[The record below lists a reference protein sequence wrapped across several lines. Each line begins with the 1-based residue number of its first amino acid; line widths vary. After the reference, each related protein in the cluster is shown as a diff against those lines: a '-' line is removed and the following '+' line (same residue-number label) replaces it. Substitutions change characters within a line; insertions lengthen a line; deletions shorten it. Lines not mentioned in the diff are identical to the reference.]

1 MLSQIVRPL
10 VKTQVTLLANSQA
23 TQVTLTD
30 TIAKWLSYLGIRAQ
44 INSLKSETDTIK
56 VSLTVG
62 KPEGCRV
69 SDWQQILHQLHSE
82 PKSNLEQENV
92 EQMEL
97 IQQLQIIR
105 FLAYLIQV
113 GQSEEKV
120 SWAVVKPQLISLELD
135 EYLLEGIH
143 SALKIPQS
151 VEFIKKLEPDVAA
164 QVLPLAVKIAWLDH
178 QVNPQEN
185 QALSTLLKAMT

>member
-10 VKTQVTLLANSQA
+10 VQTQVRLLANSQA

-44 INSLKSETDTIK
+44 INSLKSETDTIS
-56 VSLTVG
+56 VSVSVG
-62 KPEGCRV
+62 KPSGCRV
-69 SDWQQILHQLHSE
+69 SDWQQILHQLDSE

-97 IQQLQIIR
+97 TQQSQIIR
-105 FLAYLIQV
+105 LLAYLIQV
-113 GQSEEKV
+113 GQPEEKV
-120 SWAVVKPQLISLELD
+120 SWEVVKPQLISLELD
-135 EYLLEGIH
+135 EYLIEGIH
-143 SALKIPQS
+143 SALKVPQS
-151 VEFIKKLEPDVAA
+151 VEFIKKLNPDVAA
-164 QVLPLAVKIAWLDH
+164 QVFPLAVKIAWLDH

-185 QALSTLLKAMT
+185 HALSTLLKAMT

>member
-10 VKTQVTLLANSQA
+10 VQTQVRLLANSQA

-44 INSLKSETDTIK
+44 INSLKSEADTIS
-56 VSLTVG
+56 VSLRVE
-62 KPEGCRV
+62 KPSGCSF
-69 SDWQQILHQLHSE
+69 SDWQKILHHLDSE
-82 PKSNLEQENV
+82 PKSNLEQEKV

-97 IQQLQIIR
+97 AQQLQLIR
-105 FLAYLIQV
+105 LLAYLIQV
-113 GQSEEKV
+113 GQPEEKV
-120 SWAVVKPQLISLELD
+120 SWEVVKPQLISLELD
-135 EYLLEGIH
+135 EYLVEGIH
-143 SALKIPQS
+143 SALKVPQS
-151 VEFIKKLEPDVAA
+151 AEFIKKLDPDVAA
-164 QVLPLAVKIAWLDH
+164 QVFPLAVKIAWLDH

>member
-10 VKTQVTLLANSQA
+10 VQTQVRLLANSQA

-44 INSLKSETDTIK
+44 INSLKSEADTIS
-56 VSLTVG
+56 VSVSVG
-62 KPEGCRV
+62 KPEGCKV
-69 SDWQQILHQLHSE
+69 SDWQQILHQLDSE

-97 IQQLQIIR
+97 AQQLQIIR
-105 FLAYLIQV
+105 LLAYLIQV
-113 GQSEEKV
+113 GQPEEKV
-120 SWAVVKPQLISLELD
+120 SWEVVKPQLISLELD

-143 SALKIPQS
+143 SALKVPQS
-151 VEFIKKLEPDVAA
+151 VEFIKKLDPDVAA
-164 QVLPLAVKIAWLDH
+164 QVFPLAVKIAWLDH

-185 QALSTLLKAMT
+185 HALSTLLKAMA